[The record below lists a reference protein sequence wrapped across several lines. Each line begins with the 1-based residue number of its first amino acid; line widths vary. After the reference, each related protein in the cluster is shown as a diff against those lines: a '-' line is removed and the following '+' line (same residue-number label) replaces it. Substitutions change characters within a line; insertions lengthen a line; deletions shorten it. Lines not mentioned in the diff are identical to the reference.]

1 VKKILLDTNA
11 YTKLLSGNTTILE
24 ELGNADKVF
33 IPTIVLG
40 ELFADLREALR
51 KLVTRNY

>member
-1 VKKILLDTNA
+1 MKKILLDTNA